1 MKIKVTSYYNFFD
14 LFCKISVLD
23 KKKIDLFEI
32 IDGNATVINFWFLA
46 CEPCKKE
53 MVYLSDYNV
62 KYSKYGFKVLSINID
77 NARVLNKVKPFVNSQ
92 DYSFPVLLDPKS
104 LYFRKA
110 GGKIC
115 PYLLVVD
122 NNGEIINRH
131 TGYNPGDEIKLEHE
145 IVSLLYSEI
154 SSDTTLTDS
163 SIIKILNKVINLRS
177 LNLLKYSIRS
187 F

>member
-1 MKIKVTSYYNFFD
+1 MIKLLFILLSFNLFAD
-14 LFCKISVLD
+14 LLPSGQLKDLD
-23 KKKIDLFEI
+23 KKKINL
-32 IDGNATVINFWFLA
+32 IDVVDGDAAVINFWFLA

-53 MVYLSDYNV
+53 MKYLSQYNS
-62 KYSKYGFKVLSINID
+62 KYSKYGFKVISINTD
-77 NARVLNKVKPFVNSQ
+77 NARTLNKVKPFVKSK

-104 LYFRKA
+104 LYFRKV

-122 NNGEIINRH
+122 NDGEIINRH

-163 SIIKILNKVINLRS
+163 SIIKILDKVKLQKNKVD
-177 LNLLKYSIRS
+177 
-187 F
+187 